1 MYKCILPMLQ
11 VGPLKPVDEQ
21 SQVKPPLPSLEH
33 SPLFLQGLEPQ
44 GSKFINTIRKRLL
57 YIYVVNFVIITNVA
71 SRSIEAR

>member
-1 MYKCILPMLQ
+1 MFSNNIISITPILMYKCILPMLQ

-44 GSKFINTIRKRLL
+44 GSTRIVDKFL
-57 YIYVVNFVIITNVA
+57 
-71 SRSIEAR
+71 EA